1 MRNTR
6 STYRVFDPEAH
17 QSPPIAEYPEIRD
30 SIAVCAIARR
40 QLLEDREAYPARYR
54 ALGGDESLRLADD
67 QMCFESERADWFGM
81 DLSGAVLL
89 EDDPGTWEAV
99 VLDRRGRVLEI
110 SPRFESREAA
120 SDWAQE
126 CYGERIAS

>member
-1 MRNTR
+1 MNYANLSRPTL
-6 STYRVFDPEAH
+6 
-17 QSPPIAEYPEIRD
+17 AEYPEIRD

-40 QLLEDREAYPARYR
+40 QLMEDREAYPARYR
-54 ALGGDESLRLADD
+54 ALGGDEALKFADD

-81 DLSGAVLL
+81 DLSGVVML

-120 SDWAQE
+120 SDWVEE
-126 CYGERIAS
+126 CYGERLAS

>member
-40 QLLEDREAYPARYR
+40 QLMEDREAYPARYR
-54 ALGGDESLRLADD
+54 ALGGDEALKFADD

-81 DLSGAVLL
+81 DLSGVVLL
-89 EDDPGTWEAV
+89 EDDPGTCEAV
-99 VLDRRGRVLEI
+99 VLDRRGQVLEI
-110 SPRFESREAA
+110 SPRFEGRDAA

-126 CYGERIAS
+126 CYGWSES

>member
-1 MRNTR
+1 MRNTK

-17 QSPPIAEYPEIRD
+17 QSPPLAEYPEIRD

-54 ALGGDESLRLADD
+54 ALGGDEALKFADD

-81 DLSGAVLL
+81 DLSGAVFV
-89 EDDPGTWEAV
+89 EDDGRWEAV
-99 VLDRRGRVLEI
+99 VLDRRGQVLEI
-110 SPRFESREAA
+110 SPRFESRDAA
-120 SDWAQE
+120 EDWAEE
-126 CYGERIAS
+126 CYGERVAS

>member
-1 MRNTR
+1 MNYANLSRP
-6 STYRVFDPEAH
+6 SL
-17 QSPPIAEYPEIRD
+17 AEYPEIRD

-54 ALGGDESLRLADD
+54 ALGGDEALKFADD
-67 QMCFESERADWFGM
+67 QMSFESERAERFGM

>member
-1 MRNTR
+1 MNYANLSRPTL
-6 STYRVFDPEAH
+6 
-17 QSPPIAEYPEIRD
+17 AEYPEIRD

-40 QLLEDREAYPARYR
+40 QLMEDREAYPARYR
-54 ALGGDESLRLADD
+54 ALGGDEALKFADD

-99 VLDRRGRVLEI
+99 VLDRRGQVLEI

-120 SDWAQE
+120 SDWVEE
-126 CYGERIAS
+126 CYGERLAS